1 MPHRHVLLVT
11 LLTLATVGGATL
23 LLAPPLTAAETL
35 HFAWWFFLAVLPLV
49 LAGVLLMG
57 WAWAAMACV
66 VYGTIG
72 LALDLA
78 TAVSMLGGHER
89 SVLTLALTV
98 VSGSAN
104 FVLIVFGGRGFWTA
118 LQRPRPR

>member
-1 MPHRHVLLVT
+1 MPHRHVLVVT
-11 LLTLATVGGATL
+11 LLILATVGGATL
-23 LLAPPLTAAETL
+23 LLAPPLTTAETL
-35 HFAWWFFLAVLPLV
+35 HFAWWFFLVVLPLV
-49 LAGVLLMG
+49 LASVLLMG

-78 TAVSMLGGHER
+78 TAVSMLAGHER

-104 FVLIVFGGRGFWTA
+104 FAMIVFGGRGVWTV
-118 LQRPRPR
+118 LQRPRPQ

>member
-23 LLAPPLTAAETL
+23 WLAPPLTAAETL
-35 HFAWWFFLAVLPLV
+35 HFAWWFFLVVLPLV
-49 LAGVLLMG
+49 LASVLLMG

-78 TAVSMLGGHER
+78 TAVSMLSGHER

-104 FVLIVFGGRGFWTA
+104 FAMIVFGGRGFWTA
-118 LQRPRPR
+118 LQRPQPR

>member
-1 MPHRHVLLVT
+1 MPHRRVLLVT
-11 LLTLATVGGATL
+11 LLTLATAGGATL
-23 LLAPPLTAAETL
+23 LLAPPLTTAETL
-35 HFAWWFFLAVLPLV
+35 HFAWWFFLVVLPLV
-49 LAGVLLMG
+49 LASVLLMG

-78 TAVSMLGGHER
+78 TAVSMLSGHER

-104 FVLIVFGGRGFWTA
+104 FAMIVFGGREFWTA

>member
-11 LLTLATVGGATL
+11 LLTLATAGGATL
-23 LLAPPLTAAETL
+23 LLAPPLTTAETL
-35 HFAWWFFLAVLPLV
+35 HFAWWFFLVVLPLV
-49 LAGVLLMG
+49 LASVLLMG
-57 WAWAAMACV
+57 WTWAAMACV

-78 TAVSMLGGHER
+78 TAVSMLAGHER

-104 FVLIVFGGRGFWTA
+104 FAMIVFGGREFWTA

>member
-11 LLTLATVGGATL
+11 LLTLATAGGVTL
-23 LLAPPLTAAETL
+23 LLAPPLTTAETL
-35 HFAWWFFLAVLPLV
+35 HFAWWFFLVVLPLV
-49 LAGVLLMG
+49 LASVLLMG

-78 TAVSMLGGHER
+78 TAVSMLAGHER

-104 FVLIVFGGRGFWTA
+104 FAMIVFGGREFWTA

>member
-11 LLTLATVGGATL
+11 LLTLATAGGVTL
-23 LLAPPLTAAETL
+23 LLAPPLTTAETL
-35 HFAWWFFLAVLPLV
+35 HFAWWFFLVVLPLV
-49 LAGVLLMG
+49 LASVLLMG

-78 TAVSMLGGHER
+78 TAVSMLSGHER

-104 FVLIVFGGRGFWTA
+104 FAMIVFGGREFWTA

>member
-23 LLAPPLTAAETL
+23 LLAPPLTTAETHHL
-35 HFAWWFFLAVLPLV
+35 GWWFFLVILPLM
-49 LAGVLLMG
+49 LASVVLMG
-57 WAWAAMACV
+57 WAWAAIACV

-104 FVLIVFGGRGFWTA
+104 FAMIVFGGRGFWTA
-118 LQRPRPR
+118 LQRPRPQ

>member
-23 LLAPPLTAAETL
+23 LLAPPLTTAETL
-35 HFAWWFFLAVLPLV
+35 HFAWWFFLVVLPLV
-49 LAGVLLMG
+49 LASVLLMG

-78 TAVSMLGGHER
+78 TAVSMLAGHER

-104 FVLIVFGGRGFWTA
+104 FAMIVFGGREFWTA

>member
-35 HFAWWFFLAVLPLV
+35 HFAWWFFLVVLPLV
-49 LAGVLLMG
+49 LASVLLMG

-78 TAVSMLGGHER
+78 TAVSMLAGHER

-104 FVLIVFGGRGFWTA
+104 FAMIVFGGREFWTA

>member
-11 LLTLATVGGATL
+11 LLTLATAGGATL
-23 LLAPPLTAAETL
+23 LLAPPLTTAETL
-35 HFAWWFFLAVLPLV
+35 HFAWWFFLVVLPLV
-49 LAGVLLMG
+49 LASVLLMG

-78 TAVSMLGGHER
+78 TAVSMLSGHER

-104 FVLIVFGGRGFWTA
+104 FAMIVFGGREFWTA

>member
-11 LLTLATVGGATL
+11 LLTLATAGGATL
-23 LLAPPLTAAETL
+23 LLAPPLTTAETL
-35 HFAWWFFLAVLPLV
+35 HFAWWFFLVVLPLV
-49 LAGVLLMG
+49 LASVLLMG

-78 TAVSMLGGHER
+78 TAVSMLAGHER

-104 FVLIVFGGRGFWTA
+104 FAMIVFGGREFWTA

>member
-1 MPHRHVLLVT
+1 MPHRRVLLVT
-11 LLTLATVGGATL
+11 LLTLATAGGATL
-23 LLAPPLTAAETL
+23 LLAPPLTTAETL
-35 HFAWWFFLAVLPLV
+35 HFAWWFFLVVLPLV
-49 LAGVLLMG
+49 LASVLLMG

-78 TAVSMLGGHER
+78 TAVSMLAGHER

-104 FVLIVFGGRGFWTA
+104 FAMIVFGGREFWTA